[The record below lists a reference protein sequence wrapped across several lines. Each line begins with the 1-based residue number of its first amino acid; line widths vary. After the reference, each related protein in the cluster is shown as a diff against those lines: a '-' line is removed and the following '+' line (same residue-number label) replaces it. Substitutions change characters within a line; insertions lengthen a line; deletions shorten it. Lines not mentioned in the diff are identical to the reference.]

1 MTVARF
7 ADCRSSRPDCRDC
20 RLRVRG
26 DEGGESG
33 GLPVRAQWRRLRPT
47 RLRAVSI
54 SFAFAALLIGGVAA
68 LGVLFL
74 ILLIMLMVR
83 TAKSRSGG

>member
-1 MTVARF
+1 
-7 ADCRSSRPDCRDC
+7 
-20 RLRVRG
+20 
-26 DEGGESG
+26 
-33 GLPVRAQWRRLRPT
+33 
-47 RLRAVSI
+47 VSI
-54 SFAFAALLIGGVAA
+54 SSVFAALLIGGVAA